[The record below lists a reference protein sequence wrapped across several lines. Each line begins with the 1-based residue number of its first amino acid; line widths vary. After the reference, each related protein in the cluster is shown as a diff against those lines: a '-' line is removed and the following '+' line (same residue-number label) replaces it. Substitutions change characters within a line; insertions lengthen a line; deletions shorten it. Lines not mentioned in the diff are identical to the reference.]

1 MKVNDGRRL
10 SHEALEQI
18 RITCVKRVEAGESPE
33 VVIKSVG
40 FERSR
45 IYTWLVAYREG
56 GIEALKAKKLLGRPA
71 KITGSQMQSLY
82 RIIANETPL
91 QYKFS
96 FALWTCGIIR
106 ELLKQQYKIH
116 LSEVSIGR
124 LLKKLGLT
132 RQKPLF
138 RAYQQDPEKVQHY
151 LNTEYPKIKKLAKQN
166 GASIYFGDEASI
178 RSDYHSGTTWAPKGD
193 TPIVKTTGAR
203 FRVNMISAVS
213 AKGEMRFMLT
223 EKSTTADI
231 FIEFL
236 GRLIK
241 GADHPIYLI
250 LDGHPVHKSKRV
262 KDYITSL
269 EGKLVLFFL
278 PGYSPELN
286 PDENVWGY
294 VKHHIVGKKAVT
306 GPDQFY
312 ALVLGALRKIQRL
325 PQLIRNIY
333 LSNDLRY
340 AM

>member
-1 MKVNDGRRL
+1 MKANDGRRL
-10 SHEALEQI
+10 GHEALQQI
-18 RITCVKRVEAGESPE
+18 RISCVQRVEAGESPE
-33 VVIKSVG
+33 TVIKSVG
-40 FERSR
+40 FERVC
-45 IYTWLVAYREG
+45 IYRWLAAYREG
-56 GIEALKAKKLLGRPA
+56 GVEALKAKKLFGRPA
-71 KITGSQMQSLY
+71 KITGEQMQALY

-106 ELLKQQYKIH
+106 ELLRQQYKIH

-138 RAYQQDPEKVQHY
+138 RAYQQDPEKVQQY
-151 LNTEYPKIKKLAKQN
+151 LNTDYPKIKKLAKRN

-203 FRVNMISAVS
+203 FRINMISAVS
-213 AKGEMRFMLT
+213 SKGEMRFMLT
-223 EKSTTADI
+223 EKSTTAEI

-250 LDGHPVHKSKRV
+250 LDGHPVHKSRRV
-262 KDYITSL
+262 KEYITSL
-269 EGKLVLFFL
+269 EGKLVIFYL

-306 GPDQFY
+306 GPDQFFT
-312 ALVLGALRKIQRL
+312 LVLGALRKFQRL
-325 PQLIRNIY
+325 PQLIRNIFM
-333 LSNDLRY
+333 SKDLRY